1 MAGKPKRAR
10 STTGASA
17 RGIRV
22 NVVRMAHAKGLDL
35 PAYQSEQ
42 AAGMDLVAA
51 IEAGTV
57 LRLNRGGRALVPT
70 GLQLELPAGYEA
82 QIRPRSGLAYRHGI
96 TVLNSP
102 GTVDA
107 DYRGEVQVLLVNL
120 GEKTFVIERGERIA
134 QLVIAPVMQGAL
146 VETQAVAT
154 TERGAGGFGSTGKG
168 AVGGEAGKAKPAKL
182 SRKPR

>member
-1 MAGKPKRAR
+1 M
-10 STTGASA
+10 
-17 RGIRV
+17 
-22 NVVRMAHAKGLDL
+22 
-35 PAYQSEQ
+35 
-42 AAGMDLVAA
+42 
-51 IEAGTV
+51 
-57 LRLNRGGRALVPT
+57 
-70 GLQLELPAGYEA
+70 
-82 QIRPRSGLAYRHGI
+82 
-96 TVLNSP
+96 LNSP